1 MAVSVD
7 QLTALTHRYI
17 QPKLHDNIFDTNPLL
32 NKILKS
38 GQYKS
43 LSGGTTIDLPLNYA
57 QGAGG
62 WFSGADSL
70 LTNDV
75 ENISVAR
82 YNWASV
88 YSPIAISEED
98 ILKNG
103 GDAGVIKLLA
113 AKSQIAEKTIKDL
126 VGTGLYSD
134 GTTSKS
140 IVGLRDIAA
149 VDQTVG
155 GIAQATNS
163 WWQAQVDST
172 TTTLTISAVNT
183 LYELAAID
191 SKPNLIVSTRAIYNS
206 FYNVLQPQ
214 QRFYDDSTAKA
225 GFQNLMLNGAIWM
238 SDSHCPAYHCFGLTL
253 EDIYLYYHP
262 EMNFATDPFQSPI
275 NQRVRTSRV
284 IWMGALASSNNR
296 KHFKL
301 SGITA

>member
-32 NKILKS
+32 NKLLKS
-38 GQYKS
+38 GQYKAI
-43 LSGGTTIDLPLNYA
+43 SGGTTIDIPLNYA
-57 QGAGG
+57 QGTGG
-62 WFSGADSL
+62 WFAGADSL

-88 YSPIAISEED
+88 YAPISISEED

-113 AKSQIAEKTIKDL
+113 SKSQIAEQTIRDY

-134 GTTSKS
+134 GTNTKS

-149 VDQTVG
+149 TDQTVG
-155 GIAQATNS
+155 GLSQSTNS
-163 WWQAQVDST
+163 WWAAQVDST
-172 TTTLTISAVNT
+172 TTTLTISAINT
-183 LYELAAID
+183 QYEAASIN
-191 SKPNLIVSTRAIYNS
+191 SKPDLLVGSRAVYNS
-206 FYNVLQPQ
+206 FYNILQPQ

-225 GFQNLMLNGAIWM
+225 GFQNLMFNGAVFM
-238 SDSHCPAYHCFGLTL
+238 SDSHCPAYHLFGLTL
-253 EDIYLYYHP
+253 SDLHLFYHP
-262 EMNFATDPFQSPI
+262 EMNFSTDPFQSPI

-284 IWMGALASSNNR
+284 VWMGCLASSNNR